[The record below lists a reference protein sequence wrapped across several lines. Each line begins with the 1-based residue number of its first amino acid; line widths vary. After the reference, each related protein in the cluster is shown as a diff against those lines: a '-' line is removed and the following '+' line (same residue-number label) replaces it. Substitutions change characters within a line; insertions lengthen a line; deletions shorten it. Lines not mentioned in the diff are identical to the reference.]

1 MYNLPIDIHE
11 NILMFIDL
19 STINKLIKT
28 NKYFYTLYNNN
39 LYKLLEKHI
48 NNTEINI
55 FEKICNYIN
64 KDICIKFKYKCNKSI
79 LNNFKYHF
87 AKYYKA
93 FVEYNLQN
101 IIYDI
106 IELLYHS
113 LNVKYK
119 LIENKLNN
127 IINNKYYHVLK
138 DFQEPS
144 QYFSMIL
151 SSILIYI
158 NPNICSILNVYSRD
172 NFKKLNY
179 TKKVIS
185 KISIS
190 IILFNL
196 ININFKNITNLAYI
210 KKYKDLLSIIN
221 VKIEEFTI
229 FILNDKK
236 LNFPKKF
243 EKYIISTLYNFKINT
258 TLN

>member
-1 MYNLPIDIHE
+1 MYNLLIDIHE
-11 NILMFIDL
+11 NILLFLDL

-28 NKYFYTLYNNN
+28 NKYFYTLFNDN
-39 LYKLLEKHI
+39 LYKLLQKHI
-48 NNTEINI
+48 NNTDINI

-93 FVEYNLQN
+93 FIEYNLQN

-113 LNVKYK
+113 LNIKYK

-127 IINNKYYHVLK
+127 IINNKYYNVLK

-144 QYFSMIL
+144 EYFSTIL
-151 SSILIYI
+151 YSILIYI
-158 NPNICSILNVYSRD
+158 STIFNVYSKD

-179 TKKVIS
+179 TKKVLS
-185 KISIS
+185 QISIS

-196 ININFKNITNLAYI
+196 ININFKNIANLEYI
-210 KKYKDLLSIIN
+210 KKYKDLLSTIN
-221 VKIEEFTI
+221 FKIEEFTI

-243 EKYIISTLYNFKINT
+243 EKYIISTLYNFKINI
-258 TLN
+258 